1 MKDYLKAQ
9 LISAFEK
16 AGFSGGAIGK
26 MPVEISF
33 DKPKIESHG
42 DLSTNFALLAA
53 KELKMKPRDVAQKIV
68 EALDVDRS
76 LIEKTDVAGPGFIN
90 FKFTDNYFLSIID
103 KVLDAGASFGRSNT
117 GAGKKTQVE
126 FVSANPTGPLTVGH
140 GRNAVFGDT
149 LANVLQWT
157 GHDVTREYYFNNA
170 GRQMRVLGDSVRLR
184 YKEILG
190 EKADFPEDHYQGEY
204 IREIAQHLFAERGT
218 DLADEP
224 AEGAFKDRAEREIF
238 EDIKK
243 SLGRLGI
250 AFDVFFNENSLYET
264 GKIREVIA
272 ALDSAGL
279 TYEKDGAK
287 WFKATAVGGEQDKV
301 IVKSTGEPTYRL
313 PDIAY
318 HIEKFRRGFEM
329 VIDIFGSDHIATY
342 PDVLLALK
350 SLGYDAGKITVLIH
364 QFVTIFQN
372 GEVVKMST
380 RKANFITLDELIEWV
395 GADAVRF
402 FFLMRNIGTHLNF
415 DIDLAKKQ
423 SEENPVFYLQYA
435 HARIA
440 SIIRFAE
447 EEGVPVK
454 EILSGGKRDFDIS
467 LLKEKEEIDLSK
479 TLGNF
484 PEVVEAAALTFEPH
498 RIISYLQEVAEAFHR
513 FYHLHRVIIPD
524 RRLAAS
530 RLALCL
536 ATKTVLANGFKI
548 LGISA
553 PEKM

>member
-1 MKDYLKAQ
+1 MKEYLRTRI
-9 LISAFEK
+9 LSALEK
-16 AGFSGGAIGK
+16 AGLVV
-26 MPVEISF
+26 PVEISF
-33 DKPKIESHG
+33 EKPKAESHG

-53 KELKMKPRDVAQKIV
+53 KELKMKPRDVAMKV
-68 EALDVDRS
+68 VAVLETDPDLV
-76 LIEKTDVAGPGFIN
+76 EKTEVAGPGFIN
-90 FKFTDNYFLSIID
+90 FKFTDKYFLSFVD
-103 KVLDAGASFGRSNT
+103 RVLDAGENFGRSAAA
-117 GAGKKTQVE
+117 AGKKTQVE

-149 LANVLQWT
+149 VANILQWT

-170 GRQMRVLGDSVRLR
+170 GRQMRVLGNSVKLR
-184 YKEILG
+184 YLEILG
-190 EKADFPEDHYQGEY
+190 EKVDFPEDHYQGNY
-204 IREIAQHLFAERGT
+204 IRDIAQHLFDEHGSS
-218 DLADEP
+218 LAGEP
-224 AEGAFKDRAEREIF
+224 PEGVFKDRAEQEIF
-238 EDIKK
+238 EDIKQ

-250 AFDVFFNENSLYET
+250 KFDVFYNENSLYET
-264 GKIREVIA
+264 GKIKEVIA
-272 ALDSAGL
+272 ALDLAGL

-287 WFKATAVGGEQDKV
+287 WFKATAAGGEQDKV

-318 HIEKFRRGFEM
+318 HIEKFRRGFEL
-329 VIDIFGSDHIATY
+329 VVDIFGSDHIATY

-350 SLGYDAGKITVLIH
+350 SLGHDTEKIKVLIH

-380 RKANFITLDELIEWV
+380 RKANFITLDELIDWV

-440 SIIRFAE
+440 SILRFAE
-447 EEGVPVK
+447 EEGVPLSEV
-454 EILSGGKRDFDIS
+454 ISGGKKNFDIA
-467 LLKEKEEIDLSK
+467 LLKEKEEIELSK

-484 PEVVEAAALTFEPH
+484 PEVVDAAASTFEPH
-498 RIISYLQEVAEAFHR
+498 RIINYLQEVAEAFHR
-513 FYHLHRVIIPD
+513 FYHVHRVVIPEKD
-524 RRLAAS
+524 LAAS

-553 PEKM
+553 PERM

>member
-1 MKDYLKAQ
+1 LKTYLKKQILLA
-9 LISAFEK
+9 LEK
-16 AGFSGGAIGK
+16 FGIKTS
-26 MPVEISF
+26 VEISF
-33 DKPKIESHG
+33 EKPKIESHG

-53 KELKMKPRDVAQKIV
+53 EELKMKPRDAAQKIV
-68 EALDVDRS
+68 SALDLDQSLVDKCE
-76 LIEKTDVAGPGFIN
+76 IAGPGFIN
-90 FKFTDNYFLSIID
+90 FKFSKKYFLSFVNE
-103 KVLDAGASFGRSNT
+103 VLEKGENFGRPNVA
-117 GAGKKTQVE
+117 AGEKTQVE

-149 LANVLQWT
+149 IANVLQWT

-184 YKEILG
+184 YKEFLG
-190 EKADFPEDHYQGEY
+190 EKIDFPEDYYQGEY
-204 IREIAQHLFAERGT
+204 IRDIAKHLYDERK
-218 DLADEP
+218 DKLNDEP
-224 AEGAFKDRAEREIF
+224 PEGIFKERAEQEIF
-238 EDIKK
+238 EDIKRTL
-243 SLGRLGI
+243 SRLQI
-250 AFDVFFNENSLYET
+250 KFDVFYNENSLYET
-264 GKIREVIA
+264 GKIKETIS

-279 TYEKDGAK
+279 TYDKEGAK
-287 WFKATAVGGEQDKV
+287 WFKATAVGGGQDKV

-318 HIEKFRRGFEM
+318 HIEKFQRGFEL
-329 VIDIFGSDHIATY
+329 VVDIFGSDHIATY

-350 SLGYDAGKITVLIH
+350 SLGYDTEKIKVLIH

-380 RKANFITLDELIEWV
+380 RKANFITLDELIDWV

-447 EEGVPVK
+447 SEGIRQSAVSNQ
-454 EILSGGKRDFDIS
+454 LSAVNLG
-467 LLKEKEEIDLSK
+467 LLKEKEEIDLAK
-479 TLGNF
+479 TLGSF
-484 PEVVEAAALTFEPH
+484 PEVVEAAASTFEPH
-498 RIISYLQEVAEAFHR
+498 RIINYLQEVAETFHR
-513 FYHLHRVIIPD
+513 FYHVHRVVIPD
-524 RRLAAS
+524 KELAKS

-536 ATKTVLANGFKI
+536 ATRIVLMNGFKI

>member
-1 MKDYLKAQ
+1 MKDYLKS
-9 LISAFEK
+9 LILAALEK
-16 AGFSGGAIGK
+16 AGLKTS
-26 MPVEISF
+26 VEISF
-33 DKPKIESHG
+33 EKPKIESHG

-53 KELKMKPRDVAQKIV
+53 KELKSKPRDVAQKV
-68 EALDVDRS
+68 VDALDVDAT
-76 LIEKTDVAGPGFIN
+76 LIDKVDVAGPGFIN
-90 FKFTDNYFLSIID
+90 FRFNERYFLSFVNT
-103 KVLDAGASFGRSNT
+103 VLAAGENFGRSNF

-149 LANVLQWT
+149 IANVLQWT

-170 GRQMRVLGDSVRLR
+170 GRQMRVLGNSVKMR
-184 YKEILG
+184 YREILG
-190 EKADFPEDHYQGEY
+190 EKIEFPDDHYQGEY
-204 IREIAQHLFAERGT
+204 IKDIARHLLDERGT
-218 DLADEP
+218 SLAEEP

-238 EDIKK
+238 EDIKG
-243 SLGRLGI
+243 SLARLGI
-250 AFDVFFNENSLYET
+250 KFDVFYNENTLYET
-264 GKIREVIA
+264 GKIKEVIA
-272 ALDSAGL
+272 ALESAGL
-279 TYEKDGAK
+279 TYDKDGAK

-318 HIEKFRRGFEM
+318 HIEKFRRGFEL
-329 VIDIFGSDHIATY
+329 VVDIFGSDHIATY
-342 PDVLLALK
+342 PDVLLALR
-350 SLGYDAGKITVLIH
+350 SLGYDTERIKVLIH

-380 RKANFITLDELIEWV
+380 RKANFITLDELIDWV

-402 FFLMRNIGTHLNF
+402 FFIMRNVGTHLNF

-440 SIIRFAE
+440 SIVRFAE
-447 EEGVPVK
+447 DEGLPVK
-454 EILSGGKRDFDIS
+454 EITAGGGGKFDIS
-467 LLKEKEEIDLSK
+467 LLREKEEIELSK

-484 PEVVEAAALTFEPH
+484 PEVVEAAASTFEPH
-498 RIISYLQEVAEAFHR
+498 RIINYLQEVAEAFHR
-513 FYHLHRVIIPD
+513 FYHLQRVVIPE
-524 RRLAAS
+524 RELAAA
-530 RLALCL
+530 RLALCI
-536 ATKTVLANGFKI
+536 AAKAVLANGFRI

>member
-1 MKDYLKAQ
+1 MKEYLVSQ
-9 LISAFEK
+9 LSAALEKSGLGITVPITFE
-16 AGFSGGAIGK
+16 
-26 MPVEISF
+26 
-33 DKPKIESHG
+33 KPKIESHG

-53 KELKMKPRDVAQKIV
+53 KELKMKPRDIAQKAV
-68 EALDVDRS
+68 DALEVDPA
-76 LIEKTDVAGPGFIN
+76 LVEKTEVAGPGFVN
-90 FKFTDNYFLSIID
+90 FKFTDHYFLSFVD
-103 KVLDAGASFGRSNT
+103 GVLKAGGDFGRSSV
-117 GAGKKTQVE
+117 GKGKKTQVE

-149 LANVLQWT
+149 IANLLQWT
-157 GHDVTREYYFNNA
+157 GHDVSREYYFNNA
-170 GRQMRVLGDSVRLR
+170 GRQMRMLGDSVRLR

-190 EKADFPEDHYQGEY
+190 DNSPFPEDHYQGEY
-204 IREIAQHLFAERGT
+204 IREIAQRLHDERGT
-218 DLADEP
+218 ALAEEP
-224 AEGAFKDRAEREIF
+224 PEGIFKDRAEQEIF

-243 SLGRLGI
+243 TLAGLGI
-250 AFDVFFNENSLYET
+250 VFDVFYNENSLYEA
-264 GKIREVIA
+264 GKIKEVIA

-318 HIEKFRRGFEM
+318 HIEKFRRGFEL

-342 PDVLLALK
+342 PDVLLALR
-350 SLGYDAGKITVLIH
+350 SLGYDTEKVKVLIH

-380 RKANFITLDELIEWV
+380 RKANFITLDELVEWV

-440 SIIRFAE
+440 SILRFAE
-447 EEGVPVK
+447 DEGISVK
-454 EILSGGKRDFDIS
+454 DIYSDGKANFDVS
-467 LLKEKEEIDLSK
+467 LLKEKEEVDLSK

-484 PEVVEAAALTFEPH
+484 PEVVEASALTYEPH
-498 RIISYLQEVAEAFHR
+498 RIINYLQEVAEAFHR
-513 FYHLHRVIIPD
+513 FYHAHRVVIPEKE
-524 RRLAAS
+524 LAAS

-536 ATKTVLANGFKI
+536 VTKTVLANGFKI